1 MFVTVEVSTDEAPRM
16 MNSVASVTMNDG
28 SPVRTTMRPLIT
40 PRKVVATI
48 AMMID
53 SQTGRPQIVTPM
65 PMTIPAKPTMRA
77 DRQVEL
83 AGDHQQSDGR
93 GRRCRPGPRRRGS

>member
-1 MFVTVEVSTDEAPRM
+1 M

-40 PRKVVATI
+40 PRNVVAII

-53 SQTGRPQIVTPM
+53 SQTGRPQMVTPM
-65 PMTIPAKPTMRA
+65 PMRIPAKPTIEPIDRSNSPAIMSRA
-77 DRQVEL
+77 TAVATMPTWAATSR
-83 AGDHQQSDGR
+83 
-93 GRRCRPGPRRRGS
+93 